1 MKKTPQPILIIGNGI
16 AGITLAIQ
24 LRKRSNLPI
33 IVVSDEHPY
42 FFSRTALMYV
52 YMGHMKWEHLQP
64 YEASFWDDNKIT
76 LIHER
81 ITGLNSSKKEVI
93 LATDLRLSY
102 RSLVLATGSKPNR
115 LDLPGINALGVQ
127 GLYHKKDLE
136 QLERLTPSIQ
146 SAVVVGGGLI
156 GVELAE
162 MLHSRG
168 IEVHFL
174 IRENAFWN
182 TILPKEEAQ
191 MIGAHIEAHGV
202 KLYCNTELKAIETD
216 AENRVRGVI
225 THKEEQLPCQ
235 FVGLTIGVH
244 PNIDCFRNSGLE
256 TDRGILVDEQLTT
269 NLPDVYAIGDC
280 AQLRNPP
287 KGRKATEAV
296 WYSGRMMGETLA
308 ETLSG
313 NPQTYTP
320 GPWFN
325 SAKFF
330 DIEYQ
335 TYGLVGPQETAIEAH
350 WYWQH
355 PKQNCSFRV
364 AYNKANRQFLGVHS
378 LGIRLRHKIFH
389 QWLLNE
395 KSIDQVMEALTQAH
409 FDAEFSTIHLKTIQ
423 AAYFKNRLQTT
434 QK

>member
-64 YEASFWDDNKIT
+64 YEPSFWEDNKIT
-76 LIHER
+76 LMHER
-81 ITGLNSSKKEVI
+81 VTGLNSSKKEVI
-93 LATDLRLSY
+93 LATGQHLSF

-136 QLERLTPSIQ
+136 QLERLTPSIK
-146 SAVVVGGGLI
+146 SAVIVGGGLI

-174 IRENAFWN
+174 IREKAFWN
-182 TILPKEEAQ
+182 TVLPMEEAQ
-191 MIGAHIEAHGV
+191 MISTHIEAHGV
-202 KLYCNTELKAIETD
+202 KLYRNTELKAIETD
-216 AENRVRGVI
+216 ADNRVRCVI
-225 THKEEQLPCQ
+225 THNEERLSCQ

-280 AQLRNPP
+280 TQLRNPP
-287 KGRKATEAV
+287 TGRKATEAV

-308 ETLSG
+308 ETLGG

-335 TYGLVGPQETAIEAH
+335 TYGLVGPQETDIEAH

-355 PKQNCSFRV
+355 PKQNCCFRV

-389 QWLLNE
+389 QWLLN
-395 KSIDQVMEALTQAH
+395 KTSVDQVMEALTQAH
-409 FDAEFSTIHLKTIQ
+409 FDAEFSTVHLKTIQ
-423 AAYFKNRLQTT
+423 TAFFNNRLQTT